1 MNVPKELL
9 RAILVKLPTRDVA
22 RCCYVCRLWRAVV
35 SKPSFRDLHAAN
47 HTVDSADA
55 ELLLVSER
63 RVPGWTDEASV
74 FNVSSGKPMLPVT
87 IPRGYSLA
95 NVCNG
100 FLCFFHGDEAK
111 APTVV
116 CNPVTGE
123 KLTLPR
129 DAPAPGDHLSH
140 LVALGFSPCTHEYKL
155 FRFSF
160 CPDNSYPGNRVHVH
174 VQTLGATGGGGG
186 RGGWRHHFY
195 LSVARPIRYNP
206 PLYIDGKLYL
216 VNTGSAQSD
225 YRRIADRM
233 LVLDV
238 ATETRRMYR
247 LPYPKAQARHWNPL
261 VDAFEMNGKL
271 CLAVNVLLG
280 HYGRNIQFWVMSP
293 PPDEQ
298 HLHVK
303 DEEDDGY
310 DDDHDSDDYKLYWDL
325 RYSFHVDDRY
335 SDFQMTAAWLDGGGM
350 LCYRHG
356 DTLYKY
362 DTRIHSASPDPMAD
376 YCPPYDHKLQL
387 PATAPSSFKCEQDTR
402 EYRPFITCQWDM
414 SWDIYCGYRPTLLSP
429 LALSPPPRQDD
440 YDEDHSSGDK
450 IEQDLLSVVRCHQ

>member
-1 MNVPKELL
+1 
-9 RAILVKLPTRDVA
+9 
-22 RCCYVCRLWRAVV
+22 
-35 SKPSFRDLHAAN
+35 
-47 HTVDSADA
+47 
-55 ELLLVSER
+55 
-63 RVPGWTDEASV
+63 
-74 FNVSSGKPMLPVT
+74 MLPVT

-111 APTVV
+111 APPVV

-129 DAPAPGDHLSH
+129 EGPAPGDHLSH
-140 LVALGFSPCTHEYKL
+140 LVALGFSPSTHEYKL

-216 VNTGSAQSD
+216 VNAGSSDSD
-225 YRRIADRM
+225 YRRMADRM
-233 LVLDV
+233 MVLDV

-247 LPYPKAQARHWNPL
+247 LPYPRAQYRPWNPL

-271 CLAVNVLLG
+271 CLAVNVL
-280 HYGRNIQFWVMSP
+280 HDHDHDPCDRKIQFWVMSP
-293 PPDEQ
+293 PRDDQ
-298 HLHVK
+298 HLDAG
-303 DEEDDGY
+303 DEDEDDGKEN
-310 DDDHDSDDYKLYWDL
+310 DDYKLYWDL
-325 RYSFHVDDRY
+325 RYSFRVDDPY
-335 SDFQMTAAWLDGGGM
+335 SEFQMTAAWLDGGGM

-356 DTLYKY
+356 DTLYKH
-362 DTRIHSASPDPMAD
+362 DTRRHSVFPDPMAD
-376 YCPPYDHKLQL
+376 CPPYDQKLQL
-387 PATAPSSFKCEQDTR
+387 PATTPSSFKCEQDT
-402 EYRPFITCQWDM
+402 EVYRPFICQWDM